1 MSSRT
6 ASTFGFIKSAAVI
19 GLIAISFLPGS
30 GIIRE
35 SLMAVECAPDSRP
48 PGGPPMRRLRPAI
61 LALSAAAAL
70 AAFAGRPATPSTPSS
85 PARAPRTAAG
95 LDGGGGGEAVDLEV
109 VTRIRDEGFHRSQ
122 ALATAAYLADHIGAR
137 LTGTPELKEA
147 NEWTRRQL
155 AAWGLANAHL
165 EAWRFGRG
173 WSFSRAVVAMSP
185 MAALPPQEPTATPA
199 VAAPSAATSP
209 RWTQLQALPKAWT
222 PGTQGEVR
230 GEAVRVTI
238 DAAGDLD
245 RYRGKLAG
253 RVVLLDKAVD
263 LAAVGAGNGAPE
275 PRRFTA
281 EKLDELAAFR
291 VNSGPS
297 AADRQA
303 RRERFRWRGQVR
315 KFLVEEKALA
325 SIEASPLPW
334 GLIRVMS
341 GGPYKEGDDPAV
353 TGLVMAAEPY
363 DRLVRLLD
371 AGQRVELAVDV
382 QARTYDDDP
391 MAYNTVAEIPGSDPR
406 GEVVMAGAHLDS
418 WHAGTGATD
427 NAAGCAVA
435 MEAVRILAALH
446 LAPRR
451 TVRVA
456 LWTGEEE
463 GLLGSATYVSRH
475 FASRPEPA
483 GGAGALPS
491 WLAEPAG
498 PLTVKPEHAKLSA
511 YFNVDTA
518 SGRVRGITT
527 QENAAVQPICTAWLG
542 PLADLGAT
550 TVSQR
555 SVGGTDHVSFD
566 RVGWPGFQFIQD
578 ELDYSSHTHHT
589 NADVYDHLDADDLV
603 QASVVLASFLYD
615 AACRPGMLPRKPL
628 PANAAAP

>member
-19 GLIAISFLPGS
+19 GLIAVPFLPGP

-70 AAFAGRPATPSTPSS
+70 AAFAGRPATPSTA
-85 PARAPRTAAG
+85 ARLG
-95 LDGGGGGEAVDLEV
+95 GGGGGEAVDLEV

-253 RVVLLDKAVD
+253 KVVLLDKAVD

-291 VNSGPS
+291 VNSGLS

-303 RRERFRWRGQVR
+303 RRERLRLRGQVR
-315 KFLVEEKALA
+315 KFVVEEKPLA
-325 SIEASPLPW
+325 SSEASPLPW

-353 TGLVMAAEPY
+353 TGLVMAAEAY
-363 DRLVRLLD
+363 DRLARV
-371 AGQRVELAVDV
+371 QR
-382 QARTYDDDP
+382 R
-391 MAYNTVAEIPGSDPR
+391 
-406 GEVVMAGAHLDS
+406 
-418 WHAGTGATD
+418 
-427 NAAGCAVA
+427 
-435 MEAVRILAALH
+435 
-446 LAPRR
+446 
-451 TVRVA
+451 
-456 LWTGEEE
+456 
-463 GLLGSATYVSRH
+463 
-475 FASRPEPA
+475 
-483 GGAGALPS
+483 
-491 WLAEPAG
+491 
-498 PLTVKPEHAKLSA
+498 
-511 YFNVDTA
+511 
-518 SGRVRGITT
+518 
-527 QENAAVQPICTAWLG
+527 
-542 PLADLGAT
+542 
-550 TVSQR
+550 
-555 SVGGTDHVSFD
+555 
-566 RVGWPGFQFIQD
+566 
-578 ELDYSSHTHHT
+578 
-589 NADVYDHLDADDLV
+589 
-603 QASVVLASFLYD
+603 
-615 AACRPGMLPRKPL
+615 
-628 PANAAAP
+628 

>member
-1 MSSRT
+1 
-6 ASTFGFIKSAAVI
+6 
-19 GLIAISFLPGS
+19 
-30 GIIRE
+30 
-35 SLMAVECAPDSRP
+35 
-48 PGGPPMRRLRPAI
+48 MRRLRPAI

-253 RVVLLDKAVD
+253 KVVLLDKAVD

-303 RRERFRWRGQVR
+303 RRERFRLRGQVR

-463 GLLGSATYVSRH
+463 GLLGSAAYVSRH

-511 YFNVDTA
+511 YFNVDNG
-518 SGRVRGITT
+518 SGSVRGITT
-527 QENAAVQPICTAWLG
+527 QENAAVQPIFTAWLG

-566 RVGWPGFQFIQD
+566 RVGLPGFQFIQD

-615 AACRPGMLPRKPL
+615 AASRPGMLPRKPL
-628 PANAAAP
+628 PANAAAPASMAPAAPTAAPVRPAPGSPPAAPKVPPASPPPAGERGEARPPQGGR